1 MKPIQSNCILKKY
14 IALLLA
20 SVILVS
26 LSSCHS
32 NSSGPGLGEQGSGG
46 AGEQGSPMPS
56 GQAKPFGQAS
66 PTPTTGSGRTGGQ
79 GELGTGRPG
88 DPSSGSG
95 RTGVLGG
102 QGDLGKEDSRS
113 DRKSVLLPKPVEA
126 AASNFAEDSGV
137 EDLGKAKA
145 PSIPSS
151 FPAKPARTSQ
161 AANTVSINIYKPDSR
176 CQKLI
181 SEPVAVDSEQPIQ
194 AAVGKVLAERNTADF
209 SVAGYRVIL
218 EPNNGLAT
226 IDMRLKPDSPRKFVS
241 LSSCEQFALFG
252 SLRQTLTD
260 NPKWQINTVRFTERG
275 KDIIL

>member
-14 IALLLA
+14 IAPLLA
-20 SVILVS
+20 SVILIS

-32 NSSGPGLGEQGSGG
+32 NSTDPGVLEQGSRGAGEQKGRG
-46 AGEQGSPMPS
+46 AGEQGSR
-56 GQAKPFGQAS
+56 GA
-66 PTPTTGSGRTGGQ
+66 
-79 GELGTGRPG
+79 GEQRSRGTEGLG
-88 DPSSGSG
+88 
-95 RTGVLGG
+95 
-102 QGDLGKEDSRS
+102 EDTRS
-113 DRKSVLLPKPVEA
+113 DRKSALLPKQVEA
-126 AASNFAEDSGV
+126 AASSFAEDSGL
-137 EDLGKAKA
+137 EDLGEAIA

-151 FPAKPARTSQ
+151 FPAKPARMSH